1 MNVVNAFDPS
11 PGDPA
16 RSERRLPIDLGLTPF
31 LGSRENGQ
39 PAFAY
44 LLRDVSPSG
53 VGLIVPPKDGMV
65 ALEIGEVINFHLPFQ
80 LNKKFYNQGVI
91 RWQHNVPS
99 GQMCGAHLEK
109 RVPLRYPIYVGFE
122 TGQVHFIIQ
131 EFGIASLEALT
142 EQILED
148 AYYFKRGLAIYF
160 EHLAPYFKRHS
171 LPMRAKHLNTDETVV
186 PRIRALVTQNIQTIE
201 KLLVLSRKAER
212 AFPDEADLETLRS
225 AVDYELNVTVLR
237 ETFDASI
244 VRPYLRSVQ
253 LLRHQLFSNFNT
265 LVLVRQHRNQGAGN
279 AAAKNEPAT
288 TSNETRPADSS
299 NPTIPKTD

>member
-1 MNVVNAFDPS
+1 MNIFEPS
-11 PGDPA
+11 PGELA
-16 RSERRLPIDLGLTPF
+16 RSERRLPIDLGSTPF

-39 PAFAY
+39 PTFTY

-91 RWQHNVPS
+91 RWQQNVPR
-99 GQMCGAHLEK
+99 GQMCGAHLER

-122 TGQVHFIIQ
+122 TGKIHFIIE
-131 EFGIASLEALT
+131 EFGIQTLEALT
-142 EQILED
+142 ERILED

-171 LPMRAKHLNTDETVV
+171 LPVRAKHLDLDETVV
-186 PRIRALVTQNIQTIE
+186 PRIRELFTQNIQTIE
-201 KLLVLSRKAER
+201 TLLALSRTAER
-212 AFPDEADLETLRS
+212 VVPDEADLETLRY
-225 AVDYELNVTVLR
+225 ALDYELNITVLS

-244 VRPYLRSVQ
+244 IRPYLRSVQ

-265 LVLVRQHRNQGAGN
+265 LVLVHQQRSKETTN
-279 AAAKNEPAT
+279 AIKA
-288 TSNETRPADSS
+288 
-299 NPTIPKTD
+299 